1 MYIEDLA
8 KAVIESKDGSSV
20 AEQFLKSYQSG
31 NFEQHNPNALKYIKY
46 TLQELL
52 ESDLLAESESGELV
66 EYFEEL
72 KEYVKQFN
80 Y

>member
-8 KAVIESKDGSSV
+8 KAVIESNDGSSV
-20 AEQFLKSYQSG
+20 AEQFLDSYQSG
-31 NFEQHNPNALKYIKY
+31 DFKQQNPNALKYIKY

-72 KEYVKQFN
+72 KEYLKQF
-80 Y
+80 

>member
-8 KAVIESKDGSSV
+8 KAVIEIKDGRYV
-20 AEQFLKSYQSG
+20 AKQFLDSYQSG
-31 NFEQHNPNALKYIKY
+31 NFERQDPSSLKVIKY
-46 TLQELL
+46 TLNELL

-72 KEYVKQFN
+72 KEYLKQF
-80 Y
+80 